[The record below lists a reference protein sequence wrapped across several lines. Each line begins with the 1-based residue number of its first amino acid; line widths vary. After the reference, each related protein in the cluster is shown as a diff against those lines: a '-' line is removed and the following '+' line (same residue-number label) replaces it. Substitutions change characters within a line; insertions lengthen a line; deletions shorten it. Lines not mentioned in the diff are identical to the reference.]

1 MPQGENPVV
10 QQRRLRADLRRL
22 REAAHLY
29 QKDVADALD
38 WSVSKLIRIETG
50 AVNISKTD
58 LLALLRHY
66 GVEDQ
71 KQIDELVEIARSS
84 RQRAWWD
91 KYREFYGAQFLTFL
105 GYEASALR
113 LRQYQA
119 LTLPGLLQT
128 KGYAEALI
136 ASFGNSPEGTARGV
150 EVRLQRQQLFEQEN
164 APEMFFILDEAVI
177 RRWVGGA
184 GIMREQLER
193 IKELNRNPKVSI
205 QVARF
210 DIGAY
215 IGMKG
220 SFTVFEFPYE
230 DNDFAVL
237 LEYAHRDVLVQN
249 NPEEAS
255 KFVETFYELEAKA
268 SPKSDTEKII
278 DEVLATIPV
287 SAHPRKGSTDDAAND

>member
-10 QQRRLRADLRRL
+10 QQRRLRAELRRL
-22 REAAHLY
+22 REDAHLY

-58 LLALLRHY
+58 LVALLRHY
-66 GVEDQ
+66 GVKDQ
-71 KQIDELVEIARSS
+71 RHIDDLVETARSS

-105 GYEASALR
+105 GYEASASR
-113 LRQYQA
+113 LRQYQS

-136 ASFGNSPEGTARGV
+136 ASFGSSPEGTARGV
-150 EVRLQRQQLFEQEN
+150 EVRLQRQQLFEREN

-184 GIMREQLER
+184 EIMRQQLER
-193 IKELNRNPKVSI
+193 IKELNRHPKVSI

-255 KFVETFYELEAKA
+255 QFVETFYELEAKA
-268 SPKSDTEKII
+268 SPKSDTDKII

-287 SAHPRKGSTDDAAND
+287 S